1 MSENPT
7 QAYPAV
13 TTARPAATEAEDP
26 HGVAARAA
34 VSREAATGPGL
45 QWVPLLPGKAT
56 VALIALGVV
65 AGIAGP
71 ILLWLNFVID
81 REAASFQRVGFL
93 LVIIGLGVVVIALTL
108 LLGESGRLERTSS
121 IGAAGAHP
129 DSRTDQARG
138 MTGARAVAL
147 LGVVLILAGAFLVRP
162 VAPTDGTS
170 GGGGSSQGG
179 GGNPGGGGGR

>member
-7 QAYPAV
+7 QTYPAI
-13 TTARPAATEAEDP
+13 TTPRPAATEAEDP
-26 HGVAARAA
+26 HGVAAPAA

-45 QWVPLLPGKAT
+45 QWVPLLPGKASL
-56 VALIALGVV
+56 ALIALGVV
-65 AGIAGP
+65 TGIAGP
-71 ILLWLNFVID
+71 VLLWLNFVVD

-108 LLGESGRLERTSS
+108 LLAETARLERTSS
-121 IGAAGAHP
+121 IDAAGARP
-129 DSRTDQARG
+129 DSRADQARG
-138 MTGARAVAL
+138 LTGARAVAL

-162 VAPTDGTS
+162 VEPAVGTS

-179 GGNPGGGGGR
+179 GGNPGGGQGR